1 MVEADPRR
9 CWTLTDGG
17 IGMVNQAVG
26 LAEAMGLTPEPK
38 LFRPRWPWRALA
50 PALWLRPLAAAGPG
64 SDPLQPPW
72 PDLVIS
78 CGSKAVAPA
87 LAIGRAGGGR
97 TRTIHVQDPTV
108 APARFDLVV
117 VPQHDRAR
125 GPNVIVTLGSVG
137 RTTPERLVAAA
148 DAARARYAHLPAP
161 HIAVLIGGNN
171 ACYRLTPA
179 IAARLAEQV
188 VALARAQGGSLLVTT
203 SRRTGAENEQ
213 AIAARLA
220 EVPHERW
227 DGQGENPFFAYLG
240 LADAVVVTCDS
251 VNMVTEA
258 AATGRPVYVAA
269 LEGKGSAKFRR
280 FHDAMQEAGIT
291 RPFDGRLERWSYP
304 PLRETER
311 AATEARAR
319 LGWD

>member
-1 MVEADPRR
+1 MGEADPRR

-26 LAEAMGLTPEPK
+26 LAEAMRLAPEQK
-38 LFRPRWPWRALA
+38 VIRPRWPWRALA
-50 PALWLRPLAAAGPG
+50 PALWLRPLAAPGPG

-87 LAIGRAGGGR
+87 LAIGRASSGH

-108 APARFDLVV
+108 PPSRFDLVV

-125 GPNVIVTLGSVG
+125 GANVIVTLGSMG
-137 RTTPERLVAAA
+137 RTTPQRLAAA
-148 DAARARYAHLPAP
+148 AEAARSHYAHLPAP
-161 HIAVLIGGNN
+161 RIAALIGGSN
-171 ACYRLTPA
+171 ACYRMTA
-179 IAARLAEQV
+179 ATAARLGEQL
-188 VALARAQGGSLLVTT
+188 VALARAAGGSLLVTT
-203 SRRTGAENEQ
+203 SRRTGAENEH
-213 AIAARLA
+213 ALAARLA
-220 EVPHERW
+220 GVPHAHW
-227 DGQGENPFFAYLG
+227 NGSGENPFFAYLG

-280 FHDAMQEAGIT
+280 FHQAMQDAGIT
-291 RPFDGRLERWSYP
+291 RPFAGRLERWSYP
-304 PLRETER
+304 PLCETARVAE
-311 AATEARAR
+311 EARRR